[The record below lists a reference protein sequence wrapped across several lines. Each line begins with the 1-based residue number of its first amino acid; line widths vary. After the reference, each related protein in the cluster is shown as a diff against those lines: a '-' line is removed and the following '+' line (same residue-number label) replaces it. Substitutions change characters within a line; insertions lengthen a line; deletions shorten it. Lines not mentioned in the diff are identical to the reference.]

1 MTPVSKVTNS
11 LKMKRLSHTLSASML
26 AMLTLFTVAFTS
38 GCKSYQFGNPVELP
52 FESIYI
58 KPVTNDSFAP
68 QARALLSAQIREAFI
83 RDGRTQVLSKAET
96 ADAVL
101 FVNLIEYKRRAAARQ
116 SVDTAVAAG
125 FALTL
130 VTEVSLFDQNKGDY
144 FFQDRVIQKSS
155 NAFVNDPYAA
165 PTATQTQDFLQS
177 EYQAMPRLTR
187 DLARQ
192 IADEVLSP
200 WEPR

>member
-11 LKMKRLSHTLSASML
+11 LKMKRLSHTLSACML
-26 AMLTLFTVAFTS
+26 AMLTLLTVTFTS

-68 QARALLSAQIREAFI
+68 QAQTLLSAQIREAFI

-101 FVNLIEYKRRAAARQ
+101 FVNLTDYNRHAAARQ

-165 PTATQTQDFLQS
+165 PTAPPTQDFLQS

-200 WEPR
+200 WETR